1 MALKL
6 QRPGEIL
13 IHQGEE
19 ATVRFAIEEFS
30 SKTRVVVTGATD
42 VDLKAFT
49 TLTAATASITIV
61 GSIFADGAGD
71 QLEFTFA
78 IADTSS
84 LAPQTYVY
92 NITFT
97 LSGGDT
103 AKTPKDNLTVLRT
116 MA

>member
-19 ATVRFAIEEFS
+19 ATVRFKIEEFTTT
-30 SKTRVVVTGATD
+30 TRIDVTAATD
-42 VDLKAFT
+42 ITLKAFA
-49 TLTAATASITIV
+49 TLNAATASITIT
-61 GSIFADGAGD
+61 GAVFTDSPSD

-78 IADTSS
+78 ASDTVNLS
-84 LAPQTYVY
+84 PQTYVY

-97 LSGGDT
+97 LAGGDT
-103 AKTPKDNLTVLRT
+103 AKTPKDQLTVLRT